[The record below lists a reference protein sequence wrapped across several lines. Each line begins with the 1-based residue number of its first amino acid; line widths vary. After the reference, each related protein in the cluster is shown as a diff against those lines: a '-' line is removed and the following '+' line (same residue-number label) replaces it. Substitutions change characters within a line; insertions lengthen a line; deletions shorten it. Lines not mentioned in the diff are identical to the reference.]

1 MHVRVLGI
9 GLLPELELELA
20 LVLVPV
26 PVLVLAESRRLRGVF
41 GGGYGEA
48 LCVSIRGL
56 FGDGIRVSWH
66 IES

>member
-1 MHVRVLGI
+1 MHVRVLEI

-20 LVLVPV
+20 L
-26 PVLVLAESRRLRGVF
+26 VLVLAESRRLRGVF

-56 FGDGIRVSWH
+56 FGDGIRLSWH